1 MVVLNM
7 QPPAVDNLVK
17 EVTLI
22 LEIKDLSVIRSG
34 KLVLHQI
41 GLKVRKGEFIGLVG
55 PNGGGKSTLLLA
67 ILGVL
72 KSQQGII
79 KIYGKEPMS
88 RSILGKVGWVS
99 QAAAVM
105 PKNVRIT
112 VRELIRLGTLNSK
125 NMFWPFDTHR
135 EKVDNAIKMVGLE
148 EVADRDLARLSGGQ
162 RQRAVIGRALASDAE
177 FILLDEPLVG
187 IDRASRNSLLKL
199 LDNLC
204 HEQEKTI
211 LMVSHDLAAIR
222 QTAHR
227 MIYLEE
233 SIRFDGPTED
243 FPDLTTLAG
252 LRGIEP
258 VHGHTPDSQIPTSSS
273 VRKNTKSSEENHSPK
288 EA

>member
-187 IDRASRNSLLKL
+187 IDRESRNSLLKL

>member
-7 QPPAVDNLVK
+7 QPLADGQVMKP
-17 EVTLI
+17 TPI
-22 LEIKDLSVIRSG
+22 LDIKGLTVSRSG
-34 KLVLHQI
+34 KVVLS
-41 GLKVRKGEFIGLVG
+41 KVDLAISKGEFIGLVG
-55 PNGGGKSTLLLA
+55 PNGSGKSTLLLA

-72 KSQQGII
+72 KAQQGTID
-79 KIYGKEPMS
+79 IYGHKPMS
-88 RSILGKVGWVS
+88 RNILGKIGWVS

-112 VRELIRLGTLNSK
+112 VRELVRLGTLNSR
-125 NMFWPFDTHR
+125 NMFLRRRSIHR
-135 EKVDNAIKMVGLE
+135 EKVERAMKMVGLE
-148 EVADRDLARLSGGQ
+148 EVAEHDIGRLSGGQ
-162 RQRAVIGRALASDAE
+162 RQRAVIGRALASESE

-187 IDRASRNSLLKL
+187 IDRESRNSLLKL
-199 LDNLC
+199 LDKLC
-204 HEQEKTI
+204 HEENKTI

-243 FPDLTTLAG
+243 FPDLTSLAG

-258 VHGHTPDSQIPTSSS
+258 VHGHEHEHKTPVS
-273 VRKNTKSSEENHSPK
+273 VVIQTGGEDQTKKEE
-288 EA
+288 E